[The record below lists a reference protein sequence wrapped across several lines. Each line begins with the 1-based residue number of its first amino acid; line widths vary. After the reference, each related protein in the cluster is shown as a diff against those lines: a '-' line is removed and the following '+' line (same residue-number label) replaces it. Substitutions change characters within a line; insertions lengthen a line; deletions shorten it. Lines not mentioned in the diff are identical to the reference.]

1 MLRRRWRCDITDLR
15 FFRTGDGGDYG
26 GDGGD
31 RGKFVFPPPGKC
43 IPSSGVVALCL
54 SVANL
59 DIQVAMVAMV
69 AMVAEIG
76 RRYVV
81 IYYGL
86 SWLICECVRHSILL
100 VQANSSIQI
109 LSLLCPNKDGCTYFP
124 LVPFALPRY
133 CTNLSLITQL
143 QT

>member
-1 MLRRRWRCDITDLR
+1 MEITEEMVG
-15 FFRTGDGGDYG
+15 TG
-26 GDGGD
+26 
-31 RGKFVFPPPGKC
+31 VSSSSHLPEKC
-43 IPSSGVVALCL
+43 IPSSGVLFYQSL
-54 SVANL
+54 TLIS
-59 DIQVAMVAMV
+59 QVAMVAMV

-76 RRYVV
+76 KRYVV

-100 VQANSSIQI
+100 VQVNSSIQI